1 VAFEEATTALNAQGT
16 TAGGLSY
23 GRINGNNYTISDGGL
38 IVAYYENSNMSM
50 SEFYDLLSPSF
61 LNEAPTVANPIGDVT
76 FDYGNAFFY
85 QFDANV
91 FVDMDLDDTLTYTA
105 TSINVGD
112 PADTPTVVAAEN
124 FDGATR
130 TFSGDSDSNSGTYAV
145 TVTATDIAG
154 ASVSDTFNITIT
166 PPPAVLGK
174 VTLDGPLQDALVFAD
189 YNGNGTLDTSE
200 TSTRTDSNGNY
211 TINPTQV
218 YSSIIAITDDTT
230 VNIATGSAV
239 GAGKFLMYGQAGND
253 VLTGTAGDNIIDGGA
268 GADTITTG
276 NGADHV
282 VLRSGDGGSTLAAA
296 DTLTDFSN
304 GTDKFLLAGSLS
316 FSDLTI
322 TSDASNTASTVISIT
337 DTSEYLITITD
348 VAHGY
353 ITSNDFVTV
362 PEIA

>member
-1 VAFEEATTALNAQGT
+1 MAELHEQIKNAIEFGTPKPEIPDYIKSNLKYSFFDWQEEAFQYML
-16 TAGGLSY
+16 
-23 GRINGNNYTISDGGL
+23 
-38 IVAYYENSNMSM
+38 
-50 SEFYDLLSPSF
+50 
-61 LNEAPTVANPIGDVT
+61 LNENKIKEKNKPTHL
-76 FDYGNAFFY
+76 
-85 QFDANV
+85 
-91 FVDMDLDDTLTYTA
+91 M
-105 TSINVGD
+105 
-112 PADTPTVVAAEN
+112 
-124 FDGATR
+124 
-130 TFSGDSDSNSGTYAV
+130 
-145 TVTATDIAG
+145 
-154 ASVSDTFNITIT
+154 FNM
-166 PPPAVLGK
+166 
-174 VTLDGPLQDALVFAD
+174 
-189 YNGNGTLDTSE
+189 
-200 TSTRTDSNGNY
+200 
-211 TINPTQV
+211 
-218 YSSIIAITDDTT
+218 
-230 VNIATGSAV
+230 ATGTAV

-322 TSDASNTASTVISIT
+322 TSDANNTASTVISIT

-348 VAHGY
+348 VAYGY